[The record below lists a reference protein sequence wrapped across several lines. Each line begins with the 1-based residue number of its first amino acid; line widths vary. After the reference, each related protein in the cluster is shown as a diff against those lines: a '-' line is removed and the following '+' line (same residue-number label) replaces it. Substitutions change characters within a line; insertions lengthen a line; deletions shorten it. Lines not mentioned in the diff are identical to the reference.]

1 MSFWC
6 QHRVRDLCGAVYLRV
21 LPHQVDQF
29 ARPAAGHGGQGHT
42 VDVAGEGGRRC
53 VEVRADVNPD
63 DATGHPR
70 VEPESEPMITEWS
83 PAQENRRLP
92 FPRGL
97 PGRPGDHAV
106 GLDMASRICRWMSN
120 GNACPYGHG
129 DVADVFYHRAS
140 EAPEVQGESG
150 AAQDPR
156 AALPTTRRR
165 PIGPLRGPLICGP
178 SPCAVFGNE
187 AAI

>member
-1 MSFWC
+1 MSF
-6 QHRVRDLCGAVYLRV
+6 RT
-21 LPHQVDQF
+21 QVSQF
-29 ARPAAGHGGQGHT
+29 ARSAAGHGGQGHT

-156 AALPTTRRR
+156 ARATDYSAKTNRPPERPVDLRSLALCC
-165 PIGPLRGPLICGP
+165 IWK
-178 SPCAVFGNE
+178 
-187 AAI
+187 